1 MLCQINEN
9 KNEEITSE
17 HPVRVYS
24 ILLLQKKKKETSIIL
39 YIKK

>member
-24 ILLLQKKKKETSIIL
+24 ILLLQKKKETSIIL